1 MADESGGRLALM
13 LKSWARGG
21 LAGLLSGLLAVGV
34 SELYAGIFGGLP
46 SLLVSM
52 SGRIV
57 DLSPRAM
64 EEFAISVFG
73 TSDKLALVI
82 FLVVLSGIFS
92 ATLGV
97 VALRSRP
104 AAVAGF
110 LAFGI
115 LAGLANAF
123 DAQSTPAH
131 AAAAAAI
138 SVGAAVAALLWLI
151 RLTQKPATAT
161 EATSAIQMQR
171 QRRLFLGTATLV
183 AAASVATGVVG
194 RNLIERA
201 KVVVAKREDV
211 VLPPVSNRAEV
222 TLPTPAPALS
232 AAETLTATPTPTPE
246 PTPTPTPEPTPT
258 PTLEPTPTPTPE
270 PTPTPTPEPSPTPT
284 PEPTPTPTPEP
295 TPTPTPEPTPTPTP
309 EPTSAP
315 TPVTVARAA
324 ETAAPTASPTVAA
337 TPTPTPSPRP
347 TPTPEPTPTPTPEPT
362 PTPTPEPTP
371 TPTPEP
377 TPTPTPEPTPTPT
390 PEPTPTPTPE
400 PTPTPTPTPAP
411 TPTPTPQPAG
421 PLSTTTVGV
430 DGMSPLVTP
439 NNDFYRIDTAFSVPR
454 VDVNSWRLQITGLV
468 ERPYSISF
476 AELLGLSTFEEF
488 ITLCCVSNE
497 VGGNLIGNAKW
508 QGVPIW
514 HLINHAGVKPEA
526 TQIVG
531 RSVDGFTVGFPRD
544 VAFDGRPALVAVGMN
559 GEALPF
565 THGFPARLIVSG
577 LFGYVSATKWLQ
589 EIELT
594 TWEGF
599 NGYWIPRGW
608 SKRGPVKLQSRIDVP
623 RRSSTVRPGRQPIAG
638 VAWAQNRGIS
648 KVEVQIDGGDWKEAR
663 LALPISKH
671 TWVQWVHEW
680 EATPGSHVARVRATE
695 ANGQLQAEGPRPP
708 APNGAEGWHQIKF
721 NVADA

>member
-1 MADESGGRLALM
+1 MADEIGGRLARM
-13 LKSWARGG
+13 LISWARAG

-46 SLLVSM
+46 SLLVSI

-82 FLVVLSGIFS
+82 FLVVLTAIFS

-97 VALRSRP
+97 VALWSRP

-110 LAFGI
+110 AAFGI

-131 AAAAAAI
+131 AAAAAAV
-138 SVGAAVAALLWLI
+138 SVGLAVAALLWLI
-151 RLTQKPATAT
+151 RLTRASATAT
-161 EATSAIQMQR
+161 APTSAIQMQR
-171 QRRLFLGTATLV
+171 QRRLFLGTATVV
-183 AAASVATGVVG
+183 AAASVATGIVG

-211 VLPPVSNRAEV
+211 VLPPVRSPAAV
-222 TLPTPAPALS
+222 SLPGPAPTISVAEAL
-232 AAETLTATPTPTPE
+232 APTPTPE

-258 PTLEPTPTPTPE
+258 STPEPTPTPAPEPTPTSTPSPRPRPTPE
-270 PTPTPTPEPSPTPT
+270 PTPTPTPTPEPAPTPT

-295 TPTPTPEPTPTPTP
+295 TPTPTPESTP
-309 EPTSAP
+309 A
-315 TPVTVARAA
+315 TVARAA
-324 ETAAPTASPTVAA
+324 ETATPAASPTVAA
-337 TPTPTPSPRP
+337 TPTPTP

-400 PTPTPTPTPAP
+400 PTPTPTPEP
-411 TPTPTPQPAG
+411 TPTPTPPPAA
-421 PLSTTTVGV
+421 PITTTTVGV
-430 DGMSPLVTP
+430 DGVSPLITP
-439 NNDFYRIDTAFSVPR
+439 NNDFYRIDTAFSIPR
-454 VDVNSWRLQITGLV
+454 VDVNNWQLSITGLV

-476 AELLGLSTFEEF
+476 DELLGLSTFEEF

-544 VAFDGRPALVAVGMN
+544 VAFDGRPAMVAVGMN

-565 THGFPARLIVSG
+565 KHGFPARLIVSG

-599 NGYWIPRGW
+599 DGYWIPRGW

-648 KVEVQIDGGDWKEAR
+648 KVEVQIDGG
-663 LALPISKH
+663 
-671 TWVQWVHEW
+671 
-680 EATPGSHVARVRATE
+680 
-695 ANGQLQAEGPRPP
+695 
-708 APNGAEGWHQIKF
+708 
-721 NVADA
+721 

>member
-1 MADESGGRLALM
+1 MADEIVRRLART
-13 LKSWARGG
+13 LKSWAPAG
-21 LAGLLSGLLAVGV
+21 LAGILSGLLAVGV

-46 SLLVSM
+46 SLLVSI

-82 FLVVLSGIFS
+82 FLVVLTAIFS

-104 AAVAGF
+104 VAVAGF
-110 LAFGI
+110 AAFGI

-138 SVGAAVAALLWLI
+138 SVGLPVAALLWLI
-151 RLTQKPATAT
+151 HLVREPATAT
-161 EATSAIQMQR
+161 VAMSASRMRR
-171 QRRLFLGTATLV
+171 QRRLFLGTAAVV
-183 AAASVATGVVG
+183 AAASVATGIVG

-211 VLPPVSNRAEV
+211 VLPPVSDRPAV
-222 TLPTPAPALS
+222 TLPGPAPTISVAEAL
-232 AAETLTATPTPTPE
+232 APTPTPEPTLVPAPEPTPTPEPTPGPTPTPTPTLEPTATPTPEPTPTATPE
-246 PTPTPTPEPTPT
+246 PTPTPTPTPT
-258 PTLEPTPTPTPE
+258 PD
-270 PTPTPTPEPSPTPT
+270 
-284 PEPTPTPTPEP
+284 PTPTPTPEP
-295 TPTPTPEPTPTPTP
+295 TPTPTPEPTP
-309 EPTSAP
+309 A
-315 TPVTVARAA
+315 TVARAA
-324 ETAAPTASPTVAA
+324 APPAPTASPTAAA
-337 TPTPTPSPRP
+337 TATA

-400 PTPTPTPTPAP
+400 PTATPTPTPSP
-411 TPTPTPQPAG
+411 TPTPAAAQP
-421 PLSTTTVGV
+421 LTTTTVPV
-430 DGMSPLVTP
+430 DGMTPLVTP
-439 NNDFYRIDTAFSVPR
+439 NSDFYRIDTAFSIPR
-454 VDVNSWRLQITGLV
+454 VDVNTWRLSIGGLV

-476 AELLGLSTFEEF
+476 DELLGLSTFEEF
-488 ITLCCVSNE
+488 ITLCCVSNQ

-565 THGFPARLIVSG
+565 KHGFPARLIVSG
-577 LFGYVSATKWLQ
+577 LYGYVSATKWLQ

-599 NGYWIPRGW
+599 DGYWIPRGW
-608 SKRGPVKLQSRIDVP
+608 SKRGPVKVQSRIDVP
-623 RRSSTVRPGRQPIAG
+623 RRGSTVSPGRQPIAG

-648 KVEVQIDGGDWKEAR
+648 KVEVKIDGGDWNEAR

-680 EATPGSHVARVRATE
+680 DATPGAHLVRVRATE
-695 ANGQLQAEGPRPP
+695 ANGHVQPEGPRPP
-708 APNGAEGWHQIKF
+708 APNGAEGWHQIRI
-721 NVADA
+721 NVSDS

>member
-1 MADESGGRLALM
+1 MADESGGRLARRLN
-13 LKSWARGG
+13 SWARGS

-82 FLVVLSGIFS
+82 FLVVLSGIFG

-115 LAGLANAF
+115 LTGLANAF

-151 RLTQKPATAT
+151 RMTQEPATAT

-362 PTPTPEPTP
+362 PTPTP

-390 PEPTPTPTPE
+390 PEPTPT
-400 PTPTPTPTPAP
+400 P

-454 VDVNSWRLQITGLV
+454 VDVNTWRLQITGLV

-648 KVEVQIDGGDWKEAR
+648 KVEVQIDGGDWKEAS

>member
-1 MADESGGRLALM
+1 MADEIAGRLARM
-13 LKSWARGG
+13 LISWARAG

-46 SLLVSM
+46 SLLVSI

-82 FLVVLSGIFS
+82 FLVVLTGIFS
-92 ATLGV
+92 ATLGA

-110 LAFGI
+110 LAFGV
-115 LAGLANAF
+115 LAGLANAV

-131 AAAAAAI
+131 AAAASAI
-138 SVGAAVAALLWLI
+138 SVGAAVATLLWLI
-151 RLTQKPATAT
+151 RLTRASATAT
-161 EATSAIQMQR
+161 APTSAIQMQR

-211 VLPPVSNRAEV
+211 VLPPVSSRAAV
-222 TLPTPAPALS
+222 TLPGPAPAVSVAEALAPTPTPEPTPTPAP
-232 AAETLTATPTPTPE
+232 TPTPTPEPTPTAIPEPTSTPTPEPTPTPTPTPEPTPTSTPTSTPE

-258 PTLEPTPTPTPE
+258 P
-270 PTPTPTPEPSPTPT
+270 
-284 PEPTPTPTPEP
+284 
-295 TPTPTPEPTPTPTP
+295 
-309 EPTSAP
+309 A
-315 TPVTVARAA
+315 TVARAA

-337 TPTPTPSPRP
+337 TPTPTPEP
-347 TPTPEPTPTPTPEPT
+347 TPTPTPDPTPTPTPEPT

-400 PTPTPTPTPAP
+400 PTPTPTPTPTPAP
-411 TPTPTPQPAG
+411 VQP
-421 PLSTTTVGV
+421 LTTTTVGV
-430 DGMSPLVTP
+430 DGMPPLITP

-648 KVEVQIDGGDWKEAR
+648 KVEVQIDGGDWNEAR

-680 EATPGSHVARVRATE
+680 DATPGSHVVRVRATE
-695 ANGQLQAEGPRPP
+695 ANGQRQSEDPRPP
-708 APNGAEGWHQIKF
+708 APNGAEGWHQIRF
-721 NVADA
+721 NVADS

>member
-1 MADESGGRLALM
+1 MTDGSGGQLRRM
-13 LKSWARGG
+13 LNSWAR
-21 LAGLLSGLLAVGV
+21 AGLSGILSGLLAVGV

-82 FLVVLSGIFS
+82 FLVVLTAIFS

-110 LAFGI
+110 AAFGI

-131 AAAAAAI
+131 GAASAAV
-138 SVGAAVAALLWLI
+138 SVGLAVAALLWLI
-151 RLTQKPATAT
+151 RLIREPATVT
-161 EATSAIQMQR
+161 EATAAIRMRR

-183 AAASVATGVVG
+183 AAASIATGVVG

-211 VLPPVSNRAEV
+211 VLPPVSDRAAV
-222 TLPTPAPALS
+222 TLPGPAPTIGVAEALAPTPTPEPTPTATPEPTPTSTPAPTPTPTP
-232 AAETLTATPTPTPE
+232 EPTPTATPEPTPTPTPEPTSTPTPTPEPTATPTPE
-246 PTPTPTPEPTPT
+246 PTPTPTPEPTP
-258 PTLEPTPTPTPE
+258 
-270 PTPTPTPEPSPTPT
+270 
-284 PEPTPTPTPEP
+284 
-295 TPTPTPEPTPTPTP
+295 
-309 EPTSAP
+309 A
-315 TPVTVARAA
+315 TVARAA
-324 ETAAPTASPTVAA
+324 GTPAPTPSPTVAA
-337 TPTPTPSPRP
+337 TPTPEPTP

-400 PTPTPTPTPAP
+400 PTPTPTPTPAAA
-411 TPTPTPQPAG
+411 QP
-421 PLSTTTVGV
+421 LTTTSVDV
-430 DGMSPLVTP
+430 DGMTPLVTP
-439 NNDFYRIDTAFSVPR
+439 NNDFYRIDTAFSIPR
-454 VDVNSWRLQITGLV
+454 VDSNTWRLSIGGLV

-476 AELLGLSTFEEF
+476 DELLGLSTFEEF
-488 ITLCCVSNE
+488 ITLCCVSNQ

-544 VAFDGRPALVAVGMN
+544 VAFDGRPAMVAVGMN

-565 THGFPARLIVSG
+565 KHGYPARLIVSG
-577 LFGYVSATKWLQ
+577 LYGYVSATKWLQ

-599 NGYWIPRGW
+599 DGYWIPRGW

-623 RRSSTVRPGRQPIAG
+623 RQASTISPGRQPIAG

-648 KVEVQIDGGDWKEAR
+648 KVEVRIDGGDWNEAR

-680 EATPGSHVARVRATE
+680 DATPGSHVVQVRATE
-695 ANGQLQAEGPRPP
+695 ANGELQSEGPRPP
-708 APNGAEGWHQIKF
+708 APNGAEGWHQIRF
-721 NVADA
+721 NVADS

>member
-1 MADESGGRLALM
+1 MADEIAGRLARM
-13 LKSWARGG
+13 LISWARAG

-46 SLLVSM
+46 SLLVSI

-73 TSDKLALVI
+73 TSDKLALVF
-82 FLVVLSGIFS
+82 FLVVLTGVFS

-97 VALRSRP
+97 AALWSRP

-115 LAGLANAF
+115 LAGLASAF

-131 AAAAAAI
+131 AAAASAI
-138 SVGAAVAALLWLI
+138 SVGAAVATLLWLI
-151 RLTQKPATAT
+151 RLTQEPATAT
-161 EATSAIQMQR
+161 EATSAIQMRR

-211 VLPPVSNRAEV
+211 VLPPVSSRAAV
-222 TLPTPAPALS
+222 TLPTPGPAIS
-232 AAETLTATPTPTPE
+232 AAEALAPTPTPE
-246 PTPTPTPEPTPT
+246 PTPTPA
-258 PTLEPTPTPTPE
+258 
-270 PTPTPTPEPSPTPT
+270 PTPT

-295 TPTPTPEPTPTPTP
+295 TPTPTPEPTPTAIPEPTSTPTP
-309 EPTSAP
+309 EPTP
-315 TPVTVARAA
+315 TPTPTPEPTPTSTPEPTPTPTPEPTPTPTPATVASAA

-337 TPTPTPSPRP
+337 TPTPTPEPTPTPTPEPTPTPTPEPTRRRPHLSPRPLPRLSPRPLPRPSPLQRPRPSPRP

-362 PTPTPEPTP
+362 PTPTP
-371 TPTPEP
+371 
-377 TPTPTPEPTPTPT
+377 
-390 PEPTPTPTPE
+390 
-400 PTPTPTPTPAP
+400 TPAP
-411 TPTPTPQPAG
+411 VQP
-421 PLSTTTVGV
+421 LTTTTVGV
-430 DGMSPLVTP
+430 DGMPPLITP

-577 LFGYVSATKWLQ
+577 LLR
-589 EIELT
+589 L
-594 TWEGF
+594 
-599 NGYWIPRGW
+599 
-608 SKRGPVKLQSRIDVP
+608 RI
-623 RRSSTVRPGRQPIAG
+623 GHE
-638 VAWAQNRGIS
+638 VA
-648 KVEVQIDGGDWKEAR
+648 AR
-663 LALPISKH
+663 
-671 TWVQWVHEW
+671 
-680 EATPGSHVARVRATE
+680 
-695 ANGQLQAEGPRPP
+695 
-708 APNGAEGWHQIKF
+708 
-721 NVADA
+721 D

>member
-1 MADESGGRLALM
+1 MADGIGGQLRRMVKA
-13 LKSWARGG
+13 SAPAG
-21 LAGLLSGLLAVGV
+21 LAGILSGLLAVGV

-82 FLVVLSGIFS
+82 FLVVLTAIFS

-110 LAFGI
+110 AAFGI

-131 AAAAAAI
+131 GVAAAAV
-138 SVGAAVAALLWLI
+138 SVGLAVAALLWLI
-151 RLTQKPATAT
+151 RLIRQPAA
-161 EATSAIQMQR
+161 APDAASAIRRQR

-183 AAASVATGVVG
+183 AAASVATGIVG

-211 VLPPVSNRAEV
+211 VLPPVRSPAAV
-222 TLPTPAPALS
+222 TLPGPAPTISVAEALAPTPTPEPTPTPTPEPTPTATPEPTPT
-232 AAETLTATPTPTPE
+232 AAPEPTPTSTPEPTPTPTPTPTPEPTATPTPEPTPTPTPE

-258 PTLEPTPTPTPE
+258 PRPE
-270 PTPTPTPEPSPTPT
+270 PTPATVARAERAAAPRPTPSPEPTPTPT

-309 EPTSAP
+309 EPTA
-315 TPVTVARAA
+315 
-324 ETAAPTASPTVAA
+324 
-337 TPTPTPSPRP
+337 
-347 TPTPEPTPTPTPEPT
+347 
-362 PTPTPEPTP
+362 

-411 TPTPTPQPAG
+411 VQP
-421 PLSTTTVGV
+421 LTTTTVPV
-430 DGMSPLVTP
+430 DGMTPLITP
-439 NNDFYRIDTAFSVPR
+439 NNDFYRIDTAFSIPR
-454 VDVNSWRLQITGLV
+454 VDVNTWRLSIGGLV

-476 AELLGLSTFEEF
+476 EELLGLSTFEEF
-488 ITLCCVSNE
+488 ITLCCVSNQ

-565 THGFPARLIVSG
+565 KHGFPARLIVSG
-577 LFGYVSATKWLQ
+577 LYGYVSATKWLQ

-623 RRSSTVRPGRQPIAG
+623 RPAATISPGRQPIAG

-648 KVEVQIDGGDWKEAR
+648 KVEVQIDGGDWQEAR

-680 EATPGSHVARVRATE
+680 DATPGAHSVTVRATE
-695 ANGQLQAEGPRPP
+695 ANGELQSEGPRPP
-708 APNGAEGWHQIKF
+708 APNGAEGWHQIRF
-721 NVADA
+721 NVSDS

>member
-1 MADESGGRLALM
+1 MADEIARRLARI
-13 LKSWARGG
+13 LKSWAPAG
-21 LAGLLSGLLAVGV
+21 LAGVLSGLLAVGV

-73 TSDKLALVI
+73 TSDKLALII
-82 FLVVLSGIFS
+82 FLVVLTAIFS

-104 AAVAGF
+104 VAVAGF
-110 LAFGI
+110 VAFGI

-131 AAAAAAI
+131 GAASAAV
-138 SVGAAVAALLWLI
+138 SVGLAVAALLWLV
-151 RLTQKPATAT
+151 RLTREPAPAAETPL
-161 EATSAIQMQR
+161 AIQMRR

-211 VLPPVSNRAEV
+211 VLPPVSDRPAV
-222 TLPTPAPALS
+222 TLPGPAPTISVAEAL
-232 AAETLTATPTPTPE
+232 APTPTPE

-258 PTLEPTPTPTPE
+258 ATPE
-270 PTPTPTPEPSPTPT
+270 PTPTATPEPTPTST

-309 EPTSAP
+309 EPTATP
-315 TPVTVARAA
+315 TP
-324 ETAAPTASPTVAA
+324 EP
-337 TPTPTPSPRP
+337 TPTPTPEPTPATVARAERTAAPAPTPTPEPTPTPTPEPTP

-411 TPTPTPQPAG
+411 VQP
-421 PLSTTTVGV
+421 LTTTTVPV
-430 DGMSPLVTP
+430 DGMTPLVTP
-439 NNDFYRIDTAFSVPR
+439 NNDFYRIDTAFSIPR
-454 VDVNSWRLQITGLV
+454 VDVNSWRLNISGMV

-476 AELLGLSTFEEF
+476 DELLGLSTFEEF
-488 ITLCCVSNE
+488 ITLCCVSNQ

-565 THGFPARLIVSG
+565 KHGFPARLIVSG
-577 LFGYVSATKWLQ
+577 LYGYVSATKWLQ

-623 RRSSTVRPGRQPIAG
+623 RPAATISPGRQPIAG
-638 VAWAQNRGIS
+638 VAWAQNRGVS
-648 KVEVQIDGGDWKEAR
+648 KVEVQIDGGDWQEAR

-680 EATPGSHVARVRATE
+680 DATPGAHTVRVRATE
-695 ANGQLQAEGPRPP
+695 ANGEVQPEGPRPP
-708 APNGAEGWHQIKF
+708 APNGAEGWHQIRF
-721 NVADA
+721 NVSDS

>member
-1 MADESGGRLALM
+1 MADESGGRLARM
-13 LKSWARGG
+13 LNSWARAG

-46 SLLVSM
+46 SLLVSI

-82 FLVVLSGIFS
+82 FLVVLTAIFS

-97 VALRSRP
+97 VALWSRP

-110 LAFGI
+110 AAFGI

-123 DAQSTPAH
+123 DTQSTPAH
-131 AAAAAAI
+131 AAAAAAV
-138 SVGAAVAALLWLI
+138 SVGLAVAALLWLI
-151 RLTQKPATAT
+151 RLTRASATAT
-161 EATSAIQMQR
+161 APTSAIQMQR
-171 QRRLFLGTATLV
+171 QRRLFLGTATVV

-211 VLPPVSNRAEV
+211 VLPPVRSPAAV
-222 TLPTPAPALS
+222 SLPGPAPTISVAEAL
-232 AAETLTATPTPTPE
+232 APTPTPE

-258 PTLEPTPTPTPE
+258 AIPEPTSTPTPEPTPTPTPTPE
-270 PTPTPTPEPSPTPT
+270 PTPTST

-295 TPTPTPEPTPTPTP
+295 TPTPTP
-309 EPTSAP
+309 A
-315 TPVTVARAA
+315 TVASAA

-337 TPTPTPSPRP
+337 TP

-400 PTPTPTPTPAP
+400 PTPTPTPEP
-411 TPTPTPQPAG
+411 TPTPTPEPTPTPTPPPAA
-421 PLSTTTVGV
+421 PITTTTVGV
-430 DGMSPLVTP
+430 DGVSPLITP
-439 NNDFYRIDTAFSVPR
+439 NNDFYRIDTAFSIPR
-454 VDVNSWRLQITGLV
+454 VDVNNWQLSITGLV

-476 AELLGLSTFEEF
+476 DELLGLSTFEEF

-544 VAFDGRPALVAVGMN
+544 VAFDGRPAMVAVGMN

-565 THGFPARLIVSG
+565 KHGFPARLIVSG

-599 NGYWIPRGW
+599 DGYWIPRGW

-623 RRSSTVRPGRQPIAG
+623 RRSATVRPGRQPIAG

-648 KVEVQIDGGDWKEAR
+648 KVEVQIDGGDWNEAR

-680 EATPGSHVARVRATE
+680 DATPGSHVVRVRATE

-708 APNGAEGWHQIKF
+708 APNGAEGWHQIRF
-721 NVADA
+721 NVADG